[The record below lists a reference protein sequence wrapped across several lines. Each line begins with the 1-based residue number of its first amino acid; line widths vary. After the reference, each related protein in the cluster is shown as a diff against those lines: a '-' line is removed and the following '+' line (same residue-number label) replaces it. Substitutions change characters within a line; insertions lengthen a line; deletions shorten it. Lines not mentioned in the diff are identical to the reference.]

1 MEVVEQ
7 KEAEVYAI
15 TKSIK
20 LVALIRS
27 SGAAVE
33 IVFSLLNLIVEE
45 NGQGELR
52 HHLEYSFMAIITK
65 HLA

>member
-52 HHLEYSFMAIITK
+52 LHLEYSFMAIITK